1 MEFNVLKLAVQKQF
15 ELLQKYPMF
24 RVDVDKEVLWNTY
37 LAAFPEGTNPIYRV
51 RSEYDCS
58 CCRQFIKNVGDV
70 VAVIDG
76 KIVSLWDIKTP
87 KEPAFQVVSD
97 ALAEFVRA
105 APIANVFYHFEKT
118 AGTDKSFEHLVDSVK
133 SWDHFFVNIK
143 PKFVKPNADI
153 PSALGEHRATHDVL
167 LRGINEL
174 SLDAIDTVLDLIA
187 QNSLYR
193 GEENKFA
200 LTEFRKV
207 KVAASTTTNPAFAWE
222 QSITLLPSV
231 SRIRNTAIGS
241 LLIDLSA
248 GDDLESAVKSFE
260 AKVAPSN
267 YRRPTSLVT
276 PKMITQAKE
285 KLNELGLTSALERR
299 YATINDI
306 TVNNILFADRATRT
320 VLTGDVFDELIAS
333 APEKLPN
340 FDKVEE
346 VTIEKFITDMLPRT
360 TSIEVLMQNNHISNL
375 TSLIAP
381 VDVTAG
387 NLFKWDNKFS
397 WSYNGEMTDAIKER
411 VKNAGGN
418 VDGDLCCRLAWEY
431 TDDLDF
437 YMYEPDGKSIYF
449 GNRASKSRNGGQ
461 LDVDAN
467 GGSGM
472 MEHPVENIFYSD
484 RNKMQNGIYE
494 LKVNN
499 FSRRSSG
506 VGFTIQ
512 IEFDG
517 EIHEF
522 VSDKVVPSKA
532 TVSVAKIMVDNGK
545 FSIVKSMGGG
555 KTTAPSK
562 SVWGISTNTFQKVN
576 VLMMSPNFW
585 DEKAVG
591 NKHYFFMLDGC
602 KNEGR
607 ARGFY
612 NEFLKEDLNPHRKV
626 FEVVSSKMQ
635 MADSD
640 DQLSGLGFSSTQ
652 SNSVICRVKGAFTR
666 TIKIKF

>member
-522 VSDKVVPSKA
+522 VSDKVVPSKV